1 MGLLCAWL
9 MDQVWETFTRQ
20 KFIMFQL
27 LYHNLLSGT
36 TKNAEDCKVALKTL
50 QESVKVCQSTWSRS
64 HCFRFPCSVIPYTY
78 QPGKTFSLTASTV
91 LFPDLLETTASI
103 THRIKSQSV
112 WTPASL
118 VSHQT
123 QIVLIAAHSW
133 SLSSAYN
140 CNVLLVVNCEQDW
153 KV

>member
-1 MGLLCAWL
+1 MGVLCAWS
-9 MDQVWETFTRQ
+9 MDQVWDTFTRQ
-20 KFIMFQL
+20 VYNVSTAISQS
-27 LYHNLLSGT
+27 LSGT

-64 HCFRFPCSVIPYTY
+64 HCFHFPCSVIPYTY

-103 THRIKSQSV
+103 THRIQSQSV
-112 WTPASL
+112 WIPGSL
-118 VSHQT
+118 ASHQT

-133 SLSSAYN
+133 SLSFQVAEKSYW
-140 CNVLLVVNCEQDW
+140 LE
-153 KV
+153 